1 MRRLLPL
8 LLALLFFTTSVFAK
22 EIWLTASGTANNV
35 FFSDAR
41 VFNPND
47 HEITV
52 QAYYLPRG
60 NVNNSAEAA
69 TTFTVAKRTQK
80 ILDDI
85 VFNTLHRGD
94 VGGIRFVCP
103 DDFIVTERVYAVT
116 TVCVPGASLPCS
128 TGQFLQGVDVTQA
141 LKKGVIPQLKSNAK
155 FRTNIGAANTT
166 TSTAH
171 VTWRL
176 YDKND
181 AVVATKTEDL
191 QPYGVLGPSNVT
203 AYFGNDTAD
212 LTDAWVSFVSD
223 QPILAYGSV
232 VDNGSTD
239 QTYIAALAD
248 SGTTVTDNN
257 PPQQASKTVT
267 VVARDFAFNIVVS
280 ADLRAGDIV
289 KFIISRVSGSSEH
302 GFQLYD
308 PDGEPLI
315 NINAPLPTTPVE
327 RIITIPKRGTYFI
340 VCTNTSCGT
349 GHTNMIG
356 SIVVETADGPQP
368 PGY

>member
-1 MRRLLPL
+1 MHRRLPL
-8 LLALLFFTTSVFAK
+8 LLAILVLTTSALAK

-47 HEITV
+47 KDITV

-60 NVNNSAEAA
+60 NINNTAETA
-69 TTFTVAKRTQK
+69 TTFTVTKRTQK

-85 VFNTLHRGD
+85 VFNTLHRAD

-128 TGQFLQGVDVTQA
+128 TGQFLQGVEVSQA
-141 LKKGVIPQLKSNAK
+141 LKKGVILQLKSNAK
-155 FRTNIGAANTT
+155 FRTNVGAANTT

-176 YDKND
+176 FDKNNT
-181 AVVATKTEDL
+181 AVATKTEDL
-191 QPYGVLGPSNVT
+191 QPYGVLGPSNIT

-212 LTDAWVSFVSD
+212 LSDAWISFTSD

-239 QTYIAALAD
+239 QTYIAANAD
-248 SGTTVTDNN
+248 SGNDVVT
-257 PPQQASKTVT
+257 PQQKTVT
-267 VVARDFAFNIVVS
+267 VVARDFAYNVTIS
-280 ADLRAGDIV
+280 DSLKQGDVV
-289 KFIISRVSGSSEH
+289 KFLISKLPGSAEH
-302 GFQLYD
+302 GFEIFD
-308 PDGEPLI
+308 PDGTSIL
-315 NINAPLPTTPVE
+315 AMSGLLTTPVE
-327 RIITIPKRGTYFI
+327 RTVTMSKKGTYVVI
-340 VCTNTSCGT
+340 CTNSECGI
-349 GHTNMIG
+349 GHTNMVAD
-356 SIVVETADGPQP
+356 IVVNP
-368 PGY
+368 

>member
-1 MRRLLPL
+1 MHRRLPL
-8 LLALLFFTTSVFAK
+8 LLAILVLTTSALAK

-47 HEITV
+47 HDITV

-60 NVNNSAEAA
+60 NINNTSETA

-85 VFNTLHRGD
+85 VFNTLHRAD

-128 TGQFLQGVDVTQA
+128 TGQFLQGVEVSQA
-141 LKKGVIPQLKSNAK
+141 LKKGVIQQLKSNAK
-155 FRTNIGAANTT
+155 FRTNVGAANTT

-176 YDKND
+176 WDKNNFT
-181 AVVATKTEDL
+181 VATKTEDL
-191 QPYGVLGPSNVT
+191 QPYGVLGPSNIT

-212 LTDAWVSFVSD
+212 LSDAWISFQSD

-239 QTYIAALAD
+239 QTYIAANAD
-248 SGTTVTDNN
+248 SGVDVVVTPP
-257 PPQQASKTVT
+257 PPQQKTVT
-267 VVARDFAFNIVVS
+267 VVARDFAYNVTISDSLKQGDVVK
-280 ADLRAGDIV
+280 LL
-289 KFIISRVSGSSEH
+289 ISKLPGAAEH
-302 GFQLYD
+302 GFEIFD
-308 PDGEPLI
+308 PDGISILAI
-315 NINAPLPTTPVE
+315 AGLLTTPTE
-327 RIITIPKRGTYFI
+327 RTATLSKKGTYI
-340 VCTNTSCGT
+340 IICTNSECGI
-349 GHTNMIG
+349 GHTNMVAE
-356 SIVVETADGPQP
+356 IVVNP
-368 PGY
+368 

>member
-1 MRRLLPL
+1 MRRWVL
-8 LLALLFFTTSVFAK
+8 LLLTVLFFTTSLFAK
-22 EIWLTASGTANNV
+22 EIWLTASGTANGV

-47 HEITV
+47 KDITV

-60 NVNNSAEAA
+60 NINNSAEAA

-85 VFNTLHRGD
+85 VFNTLHRAD

-116 TVCVPGASLPCS
+116 NVCVPGASLPCS
-128 TGQFLQGVDVTQA
+128 TGQFLQGVEVSQA
-141 LKKGVIPQLKSNAK
+141 LKRGVIQQLKSNAK
-155 FRTNIGAANTT
+155 FRTNLGAANTT
-166 TSTAH
+166 ASTAH
-171 VTWRL
+171 VTWKL
-176 YDKND
+176 YDKNN
-181 AVVATKTEDL
+181 AVVGTKTEDL
-191 QPYGVLGPSNVT
+191 QPYGVLGPSNIT

-212 LTDAWVSFVSD
+212 LTDAWIGFASD

-239 QTYIAALAD
+239 QTYIAANAD
-248 SGTTVTDNN
+248 SGTTVPDNN
-257 PPQQASKTVT
+257 PPQEASKTVT
-267 VVARDFAFNIVVS
+267 IIARDFAFSIAVS
-280 ADLRAGDIV
+280 ADLRSGDIV
-289 KFIISRVSGSSEH
+289 KFIISRVAGSAEH

-315 NINAPLPTTPVE
+315 TINAPLSTTPVE
-327 RIITIPKRGTYFI
+327 RVVTIPKRGTYFI
-340 VCTNTSCGT
+340 VCTNSSCGT
-349 GHTNMIG
+349 GHTSMVG

>member
-1 MRRLLPL
+1 MRRLLL
-8 LLALLFFTTSVFAK
+8 LTLLFFTTSIFAK
-22 EIWLTASGTANNV
+22 EIWLTASGTANGI

-47 HEITV
+47 KDITV

-60 NVNNSAEAA
+60 NINNSAEAA

-85 VFNTLHRGD
+85 VFNTLHRND

-103 DDFIVTERVYAVT
+103 DDFVVTERVYAVT
-116 TVCVPGASLPCS
+116 NVCVPGASLPCS

-141 LKKGVIPQLKSNAK
+141 LKKGVILQLKSNAK

-166 TSTAH
+166 TSIAH
-171 VTWRL
+171 VTWKL

-191 QPYGVLGPSNVT
+191 QPYGVLGPSNIT
-203 AYFGNDTAD
+203 SYFGNDTAD
-212 LTDAWVSFVSD
+212 LTDAWIGFASD

-239 QTYIAALAD
+239 QTYIAASAD
-248 SGTTVTDNN
+248 SGTSSSTT
-257 PPQQASKTVT
+257 PPQETSKTVT
-267 VVARDFAFNIVVS
+267 VVARDFAFSIALS
-280 ADLRAGDIV
+280 AELKSGDIV
-289 KFIISRVSGSSEH
+289 KFIISKVSGSAAH
-302 GFQLYD
+302 GFQLFD
-308 PDGEPLI
+308 PDGNTLVSLS
-315 NINAPLPTTPVE
+315 ALTTTPVE
-327 RIITIPKRGTYFI
+327 RIVTIPKKGTYVI
-340 VCTNTSCGT
+340 ICTNSSCGT
-349 GHTNMIG
+349 GHTSMVGN
-356 SIVVETADGPQP
+356 IVVETGDGPEP